1 MAWCD
6 RNRPCRLRAAGAL
19 LVLATGVTGLCR
31 AAAGVVPQAESA
43 LRAKLHAAYPGV
55 DRWSIDLLPQEWQ
68 ASAQLAREH
77 IRHPITLVTRVGPQ
91 SAVWVGTSPGSEA
104 PRGAELWF
112 QVAGYGRALVATH
125 LIPSGASLHPAD
137 ATLAERNVL
146 AAACQPMTG
155 PALLQGM
162 RAMHLIR
169 AGDVICAGAIGP
181 MPSVVRGEKVTAH
194 FAAEGIAIT
203 AQVTADS
210 DGFLGGPVTVRSP
223 RGDEITATVTG
234 RREVSVNE

>member
-1 MAWCD
+1 MVWCD
-6 RNRPCRLRAAGAL
+6 HNRPSRHRAAGAL
-19 LVLATGVTGLCR
+19 LVLATGIAGLCR
-31 AAAGVVPQAESA
+31 AGTGVVPQAEGV
-43 LRAKLHAAYPGV
+43 LRAKLHTAYPGV

-77 IRHPITLVTRVGPQ
+77 IHNPITLVTRLGSQ
-91 SAVWVGTSPGSEA
+91 SAVWVGTSPSGET
-104 PRGAELWF
+104 PRGAMLWF
-112 QVAGYGRALVATH
+112 QVAGYGPALVATH
-125 LIPSGASLHPAD
+125 LIPGGAGLQPGD
-137 ATLAERNVL
+137 AELAERNVL
-146 AAACQPMTG
+146 AAACQPVAS

-162 RAMHLIR
+162 RAVRLIR
-169 AGDVICAGAIGP
+169 AGDVICTGAIGR
-181 MPSVVRGEKVTAH
+181 MPSVVRGEQVTAH
-194 FAAEGIAIT
+194 FAAEGVDIT